1 MDPLSI
7 TASTLTVLSALVTAL
22 QLIRTYRGA
31 PGQLGAL
38 ENEISEITL
47 AVTEVDR
54 IIKEYHDKIGL
65 LDDKGSHLALALA
78 NIREKASMLE
88 ALFYSCGNPPKS
100 IVNGS
105 SVSRFSWL
113 KVRSKVQSL
122 QMELRDGRLK
132 LSIALAT
139 LTA

>member
-7 TASTLTVLSALVTAL
+7 TASTLTVLSALVTAF

-31 PGQLGAL
+31 PDQLEAL
-38 ENEISEITL
+38 GNDISEIIL

-54 IIKEYHDKIGL
+54 IVKEYHDKIGL

-78 NIREKASMLE
+78 NIRGNASMLE
-88 ALFYSCGNPPKS
+88 ALFCSCVNLPNS
-100 IVNGS
+100 TINGS

-122 QMELRDGRLK
+122 QTELREGRLK

-139 LTA
+139 FTA